1 MYKQDAHRFH
11 AAVTAA
17 TAVDVDQC
25 RRFRAAAAAGIL
37 VEAAPDEVVRSPGA
51 RVVHRRAGELRR
63 ERAARMM
70 IQHSKLHLNLN
81 Y

>member
-1 MYKQDAHRFH
+1 MLSVLQQDAHRFH
-11 AAVTAA
+11 TAVTAA

-25 RRFRAAAAAGIL
+25 RRFCTAAAGVL

-70 IQHSKLHLNLN
+70 IRHES
-81 Y
+81 